1 MSAPR
6 AVPGTNAPS
15 FAGVGYEQALAGAR
29 ALVPVLRERAAR
41 AEDARVMLPETLAD
55 LHRTGVLRVL
65 QPRRWGGME
74 LDYVAYVDF
83 SEMLARGCA
92 STGWNV
98 GNLLIHHWMLAL
110 YDERAQQ
117 EVWGADPEALIASGI
132 AYPQGSGKRAESGNT
147 GGFLISGR
155 WNFSSGVNVADWNVL
170 AVTVR
175 DGEKIVDHRM
185 CLLHKS
191 EYEVVDDWH
200 VLGMRSTG
208 SMTVVAKDVFV
219 PEYRAL
225 CMYDARGGDGFPGAR
240 GNPNPVYRVP
250 LSALGAHGIGGAA
263 VGNAQAALDLTIESV
278 VKRSTNYQGLK
289 MRDIQTIQVRIGA
302 AGARIDAARQLLRQN
317 CVEAMEIARRNA
329 IADAPTK
336 LRFKRDLAYAANL
349 CTEAVDILHAMAG
362 ANGIYDSYPI
372 QRIFRDA
379 HALGGHFSFSTD
391 AQFSSWGLAA
401 LGGEVVNPTL

>member
-1 MSAPR
+1 MNAPAQAAPR
-6 AVPGTNAPS
+6 AAAPTFS
-15 FAGVGYEQALAGAR
+15 GVAYEDALASAR
-29 ALVPVLRERAAR
+29 ALVPALRERAR
-41 AEDARVMLPETLAD
+41 HAEEERVMLPETLAD

-74 LDYVAYVDF
+74 LDFVAYVDF
-83 SEMLARGCA
+83 AEAIARGCA

-132 AYPQGSGKRAESGNT
+132 AYPQGSAKRVP
-147 GGFLISGR
+147 GGLQLSGR
-155 WNFSSGVNVADWNVL
+155 WNFSSGVNVAGWNML
-170 AVTVR
+170 ACIVR
-175 DGEKIVDHRM
+175 DGDKVVDHRM
-185 CLLHKS
+185 CLLPKS
-191 EYEVVDDWH
+191 DYEIVDDWY

-219 PEYRAL
+219 PEHRAL
-225 CMYDARGGDGFPGAR
+225 CMYDARGGDGFPGAK

-263 VGNAQAALDLTIESV
+263 VGNAQAALELSIEA
-278 VKRSTNYQGLK
+278 VKARSTNYQGLK
-289 MRDIQTIQVRIGA
+289 MRDIQTVQVRIGA
-302 AGARIDAARQLLRQN
+302 AGARIEAARQLLRAN
-317 CVEAMEIARRNA
+317 CIEAMEIARRNV

-336 LRFKRDLAYAANL
+336 LRFKRDLACAAAL
-349 CTEAVDILHAMAG
+349 CTEAVDLLHAMAG

-379 HALGGHFSFSTD
+379 HALGAHFSFSTD
-391 AQFSSWGLAA
+391 AQFSTWGLAA
-401 LGGEVVNPTL
+401 LGGDVANPTL